1 MTHGALAQTAALL
14 GAAGSALVIF
24 PPPRRAAIAGGT
36 ALLAAAEAMLAAAL
50 LPRHDLERFASAPGA
65 AALVAGAIGASVVA
79 WVFLRWPA
87 IVPVCLLAAA
97 PFRLP
102 VDLGSQ
108 HAFLLLPLYL
118 VLAGAVLA
126 LLVRSLRGDELAT
139 ISRWVAAPAVAFIA
153 WASASLLWALD
164 VQQGSIELLFFVFPF
179 SALVAVVARAPYADW
194 LPRALAAT
202 LIGLATLFAAIGLYQ
217 AWSHTL
223 IFAQDLRVAN
233 AYTTYFRVTSLFKDP
248 SIYGRHLVLALS
260 LLVVMLWLGRI
271 RLAYAL
277 ALVAVLF
284 GGLYFSYSQSSM
296 VVLFA
301 VVFAATILLAD
312 RRSRNLVI
320 AVAIAFALIGGAFAL
335 VSAKDTGLRR
345 ATSGRSRLVSLTTT
359 VIRNHPIVG
368 VGIGSQPLAA
378 RREVKTRRPADK
390 NASHTTPLT
399 VFAELGVVGFALY
412 LAFLAGAARLLVE
425 TTKRRRALGLGLSVV
440 FFALFLHSLF
450 YSGFFEDPIMWG
462 AVAVAA
468 LIAAGGWRLD
478 SPTGIATSLFSRV
491 ESRWHT

>member
-14 GAAGSALVIF
+14 GAAGSALVIL
-24 PPPRRAAIAGGT
+24 PPPRRAAIAGGS

-50 LPRHDLERFASAPGA
+50 LPRHDLERFVSAPGA
-65 AALVAGAIGASVVA
+65 AALVAGAIAASGLA

-126 LLVRSLRGDELAT
+126 LLVRSLRGDGLAT
-139 ISRWVAAPAVAFIA
+139 ISPWVAASGGRVHRAGRPL
-153 WASASLLWALD
+153 SLLWALD
-164 VQQGSIELLFFVFPF
+164 VEQGSIELLFFVFPF

-194 LPRALAAT
+194 LPRALAVT
-202 LIGLATLFAAIGLYQ
+202 LVGLAVLFAAIGLYQ

-260 LLVVMLWLGRI
+260 LLVVLLWLGRI

-296 VVLFA
+296 VVLF
-301 VVFAATILLAD
+301 VTVLAATVLLAD
-312 RRSRNLVI
+312 RRSRNVVI
-320 AVAIAFALIGGAFAL
+320 AVAIAFALVGGAFAL
-335 VSAKDTGLRR
+335 VSAKDAG
-345 ATSGRSRLVSLTTT
+345 
-359 VIRNHPIVG
+359 
-368 VGIGSQPLAA
+368 LAA
-378 RREVKTRRPADK
+378 SDERPVAARLTDDDRDQEPPRGRRRHRQPA
-390 NASHTTPLT
+390 AR
-399 VFAELGVVGFALY
+399 
-412 LAFLAGAARLLVE
+412 GAAR
-425 TTKRRRALGLGLSVV
+425 G
-440 FFALFLHSLF
+440 
-450 YSGFFEDPIMWG
+450 ED
-462 AVAVAA
+462 A
-468 LIAAGGWRLD
+468 
-478 SPTGIATSLFSRV
+478 
-491 ESRWHT
+491 